1 MDRQFTLKDLV
12 LFATLGLLIVLL
24 LLAMYM
30 VDRQWLKLAAMEHS
44 LQEQAQDMRALRS
57 QLGELERRI
66 RSGEVVAGVS
76 GEAAAAQQG
85 DAFDRAYAASR
96 QPDYAEG
103 DWVVTAFG
111 TGLQTITPLVSS
123 DAYAAQVQSY
133 VLESLLTRD
142 PQTLEWLGLLAR
154 SWQVSDDGLEFTF
167 QMHPEARFSDG
178 EPLTAHDV
186 AFTFDFIM
194 NPRIAAPRERAY
206 YSKIESV
213 TATGPH
219 EVVFRFREPYFNALS
234 LAGGLA
240 VLPQHF
246 YAPYLE
252 NPEAFNQSK
261 GLLLGSGPYRL
272 GDARGWTPD
281 LGLVELERNPRY
293 WGRVQP
299 PYERVIW
306 RIIEN
311 DSARLTTFRNGDIDT
326 YSARPLEY
334 RRLLD
339 DAALRARARHFEYM
353 SPVSGYSYIAW
364 NQGSAERPSPFAD
377 RRVREAMTWL
387 TDRQRII
394 DEVFLGYAEVA
405 VSPFNPRSRQHDP
418 SLKPRGFSIEK
429 ARALLR
435 EAGYDDRDGDGVIED
450 AEGSPFRFELTFFQ
464 DSEDTKRMVLLL
476 RDIYARAGVLLEP
489 KPTEWSVM
497 IEAIQKRDFDAIT
510 LGWTSGL
517 ETDIYQ
523 IFHSSQIEGQ
533 ADNYVGYRNPELDR
547 LIDQAR
553 ATVDEDA
560 RMPLWQAAERI
571 LHEDQPYT
579 FLMRRQQLLFV
590 DRRFSN
596 LEITRMGLNFQ
607 MLPVETYVPAPEQK
621 YPR

>member
-24 LLAMYM
+24 LVAMYM

-44 LQEQAQDMRALRS
+44 LQEQAQDMRALRG
-57 QLGELERRI
+57 QLVELERRI
-66 RSGEVVAGVS
+66 RSGEVVAGAR
-76 GEAAAAQQG
+76 GETAAVQQG
-85 DAFDRAYAASR
+85 DAFDRAYAASL

-123 DAYAAQVQSY
+123 DAYASQVQSH

-142 PQTLEWLGLLAR
+142 PQTLEWVGLLAK
-154 SWQVSDDGLEFTF
+154 SWQVSDDGLTFTF
-167 QMHPEARFSDG
+167 QLRPEARFSDG
-178 EPLTAHDV
+178 EPLTAADV
-186 AFTFDFIM
+186 AFTFEFIM
-194 NPRIAAPRERAY
+194 NPKIAAPRERAY
-206 YSKIESV
+206 YSKVESV
-213 TATGPH
+213 TATGAH

-246 YAPYLE
+246 YAQYLE
-252 NPEAFNQSK
+252 KPEAFNQSK

-281 LGLVELERNPRY
+281 QGMVELRRNPRY

-299 PYERVIW
+299 PFERVIW
-306 RIIEN
+306 RVIEN
-311 DSARLTTFRNGDIDT
+311 DSARLTTFRNGDIDA

-339 DAALRARARHFEYM
+339 DAALTRRTQRFEYM

-364 NQGSAERPSPFAD
+364 NQGGDGRPSRFAD
-377 RRVREAMTWL
+377 RRVRQAMTWL

-418 SLKPRGFSIEK
+418 ALQPRPFDIEQAK
-429 ARALLR
+429 ALLR
-435 EAGYDDRDGDGVIED
+435 EAGYEDRDGDGVIED
-450 AEGSPFRFELTFFQ
+450 AEGRPFAFELTYFQ

-476 RDIYARAGVLLEP
+476 RDIYARAGVLLKP
-489 KPTEWSVM
+489 KPAEWAVM

-510 LGWTSGL
+510 LGWTSGI

-533 ADNYVGYRNPELDR
+533 ADNYIGYRNSELDR
-547 LIDQAR
+547 LIDAAR
-553 ATVDEDA
+553 ATVDEEA

-571 LHEDQPYT
+571 LYEDQPYT
-579 FLMRRQQLLFV
+579 FLMRRQQLLFL
-590 DRRFSN
+590 DRRFRN
-596 LEITRMGLNFQ
+596 LEVTRMGLNFQ
-607 MLPVETYVPAPEQK
+607 ILPIEIYVPAPEQK
-621 YPR
+621 YTR

>member
-24 LLAMYM
+24 LVAMYM

-44 LQEQAQDMRALRS
+44 LQEQAQDMRALRN
-57 QLGELERRI
+57 QLGELERGV
-66 RSGEVVAGVS
+66 RSGEVVAGVR
-76 GEAAAAQQG
+76 GETTAAQQG
-85 DAFDRAYAASR
+85 DAFDRAHAASR
-96 QPDYAEG
+96 QSDYAEG

-123 DAYAAQVQSY
+123 DAYASQVQSH

-142 PQTLEWLGLLAR
+142 PETLEWVGLLAR

-178 EPLTAHDV
+178 EPLTANDV
-186 AFTFDFIM
+186 AFTFAFIM

-213 TATGPH
+213 TATGTH

-252 NPEAFNQSK
+252 TPEAFNQSK

-281 LGLVELERNPRY
+281 QGLVELERNPRY

-339 DAALRARARHFEYM
+339 DAALSARARHFEYM

-418 SLKPRGFSIEK
+418 ALKPRGFSIEK

-450 AEGSPFRFELTFFQ
+450 AAGRPFRFELTFFQ

-553 ATVDEDA
+553 ATVDEDT

-590 DRRFSN
+590 DRRFRN

>member
-24 LLAMYM
+24 LVAMYM

-66 RSGEVVAGVS
+66 RSGEVLAGAT
-76 GEAAAAQQG
+76 GETTAAQQG

-123 DAYAAQVQSY
+123 DAYASQVQSH

-142 PQTLEWLGLLAR
+142 PQTLEWVGLLAR

-178 EPLTAHDV
+178 EPLTANDV
-186 AFTFDFIM
+186 AFTFAFIM

-213 TATGPH
+213 TATGTH

-281 LGLVELERNPRY
+281 QGLVELERNPRY

-339 DAALRARARHFEYM
+339 DAALSARARHFEYM

-394 DEVFLGYAEVA
+394 DEVFLGYAELA

-450 AEGSPFRFELTFFQ
+450 AEGRPFRFELTFFQ